1 MKIRYFIYSKP
12 HGYFP
17 GGFTKDICPP
27 LIVSA
32 FISKNRL
39 VMVYED

>member
-1 MKIRYFIYSKP
+1 MVRYFIYSLP
-12 HGYFP
+12 HGYFD

-32 FISKNRL
+32 FIYKNL
-39 VMVYED
+39 IVSVYED